1 MSKIGCS
8 LTVLDEKVPKNPAS
22 ILAFDIQT
30 IKDL

>member
-8 LTVLDEKVPKNPAS
+8 LTVLDDKVTKNPAS

-30 IKDL
+30 IKAL